1 VLSHLIKVLI
11 PVTLIVMMLRIGL
24 GVAIAEVVET
34 AANLR
39 LVTLGLLANYI
50 CVPALTVALLLALH
64 VKPIVSVGFL
74 ILVCPG
80 APFGPPLTS
89 MAKGNVGVSVG
100 LMVILA
106 GASAIL
112 APLLLRI
119 LLRFMSGG
127 ELLHVDTL
135 KMVKTLLVSQLLPLS
150 AGLAV
155 RLRRPNLAHRLKKP
169 CEILSNTILLITL
182 VLVLVVYYRVLLG
195 IRSLPSPQCCHY
207 VWPVSRWAGLA
218 AGRILVQGKPWR

>member
-1 VLSHLIKVLI
+1 VLI

-64 VKPIVSVGFL
+64 VKPMVSVRFL
-74 ILVCPG
+74 TLAVCPG

-112 APLLLRI
+112 APLLLGI
-119 LLRFMSGG
+119 LACGHSENG
-127 ELLHVDTL
+127 ENIAGQPTSA
-135 KMVKTLLVSQLLPLS
+135 LVRRPGSSTAAAELGAQTEK
-150 AGLAV
+150 AV
-155 RLRRPNLAHRLKKP
+155 RNSSA
-169 CEILSNTILLITL
+169 TL
-182 VLVLVVYYRVLLG
+182 F
-195 IRSLPSPQCCHY
+195 C
-207 VWPVSRWAGLA
+207 
-218 AGRILVQGKPWR
+218 

>member
-34 AANLR
+34 ATNLR

-50 CVPALTVALLLALH
+50 CIPALTVALLSVLH

-74 ILVCPG
+74 ILAVCPG

-112 APLLLRI
+112 APLLLGSSFDSCREANC
-119 LLRFMSGG
+119 FMW
-127 ELLHVDTL
+127 TL
-135 KMVKTLLVSQLLPLS
+135 
-150 AGLAV
+150 
-155 RLRRPNLAHRLKKP
+155 
-169 CEILSNTILLITL
+169 
-182 VLVLVVYYRVLLG
+182 
-195 IRSLPSPQCCHY
+195 
-207 VWPVSRWAGLA
+207 
-218 AGRILVQGKPWR
+218 